1 MAPSESSAYG
11 ILSLWDHGE
20 GCALPHDADQI
31 TWTWDRGKRIWRR
44 KGEPIMLQLPVS
56 LGKPRRRVGRVIGGV
71 CFARCGCFSFA
82 PGRAGLRADGLR
94 GGGWDDTSHDVQPGA
109 G

>member
-1 MAPSESSAYG
+1 MDLGPRQENLAA
-11 ILSLWDHGE
+11 
-20 GCALPHDADQI
+20 
-31 TWTWDRGKRIWRR
+31 